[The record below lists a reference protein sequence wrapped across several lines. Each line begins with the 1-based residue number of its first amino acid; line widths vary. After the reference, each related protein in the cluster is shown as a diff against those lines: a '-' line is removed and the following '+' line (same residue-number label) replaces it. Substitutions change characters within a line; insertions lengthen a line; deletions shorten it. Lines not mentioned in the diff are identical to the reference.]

1 MGLITVRREM
11 RGDFFFFDYNTD
23 LNMQDR
29 RAKTELLQIY
39 AEVLGREDEARQY
52 LIKYHHGIEKF
63 FKQYELREFIER
75 IELSYGVK
83 LEDGYFV
90 VIELNDYGAE
100 IGTTMGYSDIWEIEK
115 QLNLFRYYVKES
127 YEKYC

>member
-1 MGLITVRREM
+1 
-11 RGDFFFFDYNTD
+11 
-23 LNMQDR
+23 MQDR
-29 RAKTELLQIY
+29 RAKTELLQVY

-52 LIKYHHGIEKF
+52 LIKYHYGIEKF